1 MSPENKRSMS
11 PGVARDLAEA
21 KDKFREI
28 CDYADKMI
36 GLRFL
41 EEDNDKGG
49 IWCSIDTTIPVD
61 FEKGITTVRRAE
73 VFIDYR
79 GDVHSSVP
87 EPHIISNVYSDDPHL
102 PYNFYFWLMWNG
114 NKVTGEIIP

>member
-1 MSPENKRSMS
+1 MS

-61 FEKGITTVRRAE
+61 FEKGTTINKSGE
-73 VFIDYR
+73 VFLDYR
-79 GDVHSSVP
+79 GDVHSD
-87 EPHIISNVYSDDPHL
+87 PHLPDTFISNVYSDDPHL
-102 PYNFYFWLMWNG
+102 PDNFYHWLIWNG
-114 NKVTGEIIP
+114 NKVTGETIP